1 MSSPCLAG
9 TKEGEGQ
16 MSVSHADRRTVIGA
30 GALIAGVGLMASAPA
45 RASAGEGWMPARE
58 AKDDWMDL
66 PGTRHRMVYD
76 TIGPKAFAEALF
88 YATNY
93 YAANKSGYGLDPD
106 KLGVIIIAR
115 HMSTPFAYT
124 DAIWAK
130 YGEAFAKLTGL
141 EGHEAELAKTCNPF
155 LANGRA
161 EMKGPGGDASVNTLA
176 AKGTRFAVCGLAT
189 TFIAGMLAESSG
201 SSAEAVEAELS
212 AALVPNAV
220 MVPAGIVAVNRAQE
234 HGYTFAY
241 VA

>member
-1 MSSPCLAG
+1 MNA
-9 TKEGEGQ
+9 
-16 MSVSHADRRTVIGA
+16 SHTDRRTIIGA
-30 GALIAGVGLMASAPA
+30 GALVAGAGLIASAPA
-45 RASAGEGWMPARE
+45 RASAGKNWLPAHE

-76 TIGPKAFAEALF
+76 TIGAKAFAEALF

-93 YAANKSGYGLDPD
+93 YVANKSGYGLEPD

-115 HMSTPFAYT
+115 HMSTPFAYV

-130 YGEAFAKLTGL
+130 YGETFAKVSGL

-161 EMKGPGGDASVNTLA
+161 EMKGPGGDASIATLVA
-176 AKGTRFAVCGLAT
+176 NGTRFAVCGMAT
-189 TFIAGMLAESSG
+189 TFIAGMLAEGSG
-201 SSAEAVEAELS
+201 GSAEAIDAELS

-234 HGYTFAY
+234 YGYTFAY